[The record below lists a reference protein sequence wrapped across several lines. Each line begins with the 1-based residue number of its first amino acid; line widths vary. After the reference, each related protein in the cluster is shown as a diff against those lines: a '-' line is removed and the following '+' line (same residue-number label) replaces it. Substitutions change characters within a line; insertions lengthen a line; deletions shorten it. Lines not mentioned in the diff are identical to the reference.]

1 MLCTYLY
8 NAPANVLKV
17 LNDDELLLHMPGDR
31 EVPARQNGAAH
42 RGQGKCRDGE
52 LMWVDVTAPDHA
64 DFALLE
70 QRFGL
75 HAMVSED
82 IRAHEGRPKLHN
94 YEDYLYL
101 IFHAVRRL
109 EPAETPT
116 PEADQ
121 STSDSNSGCAF
132 GMDVCEIDCLVGPDW
147 VVTIHHEPLPPLED
161 LHRRWQRRPDL
172 MKAGTGYLL
181 YEIMDEVLDD
191 YFPLLD
197 ALDERI
203 DSFEERLFD
212 HQKNDNS
219 ANQGTLSGDI
229 FALKRCLIQV
239 RRVAGPTRDV
249 VNTLLR
255 LEADNGG
262 RNFAYYQDL
271 YDHSTRIVENID
283 SFRDMLSSALD
294 AYLATESNRMN
305 GVMKTLTACSIILL
319 VPNLIAAIYGMNF
332 DDMPKQHGF
341 WGSIAA
347 MASIIVGLAL
357 AFKHKRWL

>member
-1 MLCTYLY
+1 MLSTYLY
-8 NAPANVLKV
+8 NSHDNQLKV
-17 LNDDELLLHMPGDR
+17 LEAAELLQHMPASG
-31 EVPARQNGAAH
+31 EIVTTQNGAAH
-42 RGQGKCRDGE
+42 RGQAKCRSGE
-52 LMWVDVTAPDHA
+52 MMWVDVMAPTAE

-82 IRAHEGRPKLHN
+82 IRSHEGRPKLHN
-94 YEDYLYL
+94 YADYLYL
-101 IFHAVRRL
+101 IFHAVRM
-109 EPAETPT
+109 P
-116 PEADQ
+116 Q
-121 STSDSNSGCAF
+121 SDIAKPPVDDENTLSCALN
-132 GMDVCEIDCLVGPDW
+132 MQVCEIDCLVGPDW
-147 VVTIHHEPLPPLED
+147 VVTIHNEHLPPLED
-161 LHRRWQRRPDL
+161 LRSRWQRRPEM

-212 HQKNDNS
+212 HQKDVQTGDQS
-219 ANQGTLSGDI
+219 TLSSDI

-271 YDHSTRIVENID
+271 YDHAARIVENID
-283 SFRDMLSSALD
+283 TFRDILSGALD

-332 DDMPKQHGF
+332 DDLPKEHGF
-341 WGSIAA
+341 WGSIIA
-347 MASIIVGLAL
+347 MGSIISGLAL
-357 AFKHKRWL
+357 FFKHKRWL